1 LHKTVTVSVEGQPD
15 VIVPLKAQAVSFV
28 AIEPAA
34 LDPAVQKD
42 GKIKLKSTDGQ
53 PFRIM
58 SMQPPVITEGFPDDS
73 KAEHEVTINWDR
85 FKELGTPGNNNRV
98 TFYLDHPKC
107 QQTMAMVNMPI

>member
-1 LHKTVTVSVEGQPD
+1 MNWCTGAGAGGGAEKHR
-15 VIVPLKAQAVSFV
+15 
-28 AIEPAA
+28 
-34 LDPAVQKD
+34 
-42 GKIKLKSTDGQ
+42 
-53 PFRIM
+53 FRIM

-107 QQTMAMVNMPI
+107 QQTMAMVNMPITPPLPQ